1 MPLAGC
7 PQLLTMVLLYVLI
20 YAILLAAEP
29 STCVNFPPIKAWLQS
44 LVSWMELTTP
54 LVLGA
59 QDVIVYGAVWL
70 KLKML
75 FLVKVWPPWLI
86 CLICSVVPV
95 GASAGVPVAGW
106 GDTGPLWAAA
116 TAGIR
121 PAALAVSA
129 HKATTGALHSNQR
142 LTPCI
147 MPPFAPHD
155 RRGHQSPPAPRCDR
169 FVFLCIPSATF

>member
-1 MPLAGC
+1 MS
-7 PQLLTMVLLYVLI
+7 
-20 YAILLAAEP
+20 LAAEP
-29 STCVNFPPIKAWLQS
+29 STLVNFPPIKACWQS
-44 LVSWMELTTP
+44 LVSWMELTMP
-54 LVLGA
+54 LVLGV

-75 FLVKVWPPWLI
+75 LLGKVWPFWLI
-86 CLICSVVPV
+86 ELKVPTAYMTPLHATICLTCSVVPV
-95 GASAGVPVAGW
+95 VASAGVPVAGL
-106 GDTGPLWAAA
+106 GETGPLWAAA
-116 TAGIR
+116 TDGIR
-121 PAALAVSA
+121 PAALMVSA
-129 HKATTGALHSNQR
+129 HKAATGALHSNQR